1 MLLFTALLCT
11 PSVPYADLKAAI
23 ERDRIHLAAAYASAD
38 SSCREEVLDQA
49 QSYLFN
55 AIADDL
61 FAAWYGTPWDFNG
74 TTSVPRQGHIAC
86 GYFVT
91 TILQHVGFKLPR
103 YKWAQLAAEPM
114 IRQMAPHAQK
124 TYGSPLDGIEAW
136 LSIQGDGLYA
146 VGLDNHVG
154 FLLRREGHSLFVHS
168 GYYRP
173 EEGVVAEPL
182 NGQNPFA
189 VSNCRVIGKLF
200 DATMMAK
207 WLTGEPLGQGR

>member
-1 MLLFTALLCT
+1 MLLLIALLSA

-23 ERDRIHLAAAYASAD
+23 DRDRIRLAAAYTSAD
-38 SSCREEVLDQA
+38 SSCRKEVLDQA
-49 QSYLFN
+49 RSYVLN
-55 AIADDL
+55 AVADDL
-61 FAAWYGTPWDFNG
+61 FTAWYGTPWDFNG

-91 TILQHVGFKLPR
+91 TILQHAGFKLPR

-114 IRQMAPHAQK
+114 IGRMAPGPSK
-124 TYGSPLDGIEAW
+124 TYDATLTDIEAW
-136 LSIQGDGLYA
+136 LRDQGDGLYV

-154 FLLRREGHSLFVHS
+154 FILRREGSSHFVHS

-182 NGQNPFA
+182 NGPNPFA
-189 VSNCRVIGKLF
+189 VSHCRVIGKLL
-200 DATMMAK
+200 DDVMMVK

>member
-1 MLLFTALLCT
+1 MFLLATLLCT
-11 PSVPYADLKAAI
+11 PSLPYADLKAAI
-23 ERDRIHLAAAYASAD
+23 ERDRIHLAAAYASAGP
-38 SSCREEVLDQA
+38 SCREEVLDQA
-49 QSYLFN
+49 RSYLFN
-55 AIADDL
+55 AVADDL

-91 TILQHVGFKLPR
+91 TILQHAGFKLPR

-114 IRQMAPHAQK
+114 IRRMALEPSK
-124 TYGSPLDGIEAW
+124 TYDASVNEIEAW
-136 LSIQGDGLYA
+136 LRDQGDGLYV

-154 FLLRREGHSLFVHS
+154 FIFRRDGSSLFVHS

-173 EEGVVAEPL
+173 EVGVVAEPL
-182 NGQNPFA
+182 DGPTPFA
-189 VSNCRVIGKLF
+189 VSRCRVIGKLF
-200 DATMMAK
+200 DDAMVVK

>member
-38 SSCREEVLDQA
+38 SSCRKEVLDQA
-49 QSYLFN
+49 RSYLFN
-55 AIADDL
+55 AVADDL

-74 TTSVPRQGHIAC
+74 TTSVARQGHIAC

-91 TILQHVGFKLPR
+91 TILQHAGFKLPR

-114 IRQMAPHAQK
+114 IRRMAPALSK
-124 TYGSPLDGIEAW
+124 TYDATVNEIEAW
-136 LSIQGDGLYA
+136 LRDQGDGLYA

-154 FLLRREGHSLFVHS
+154 FILRREGSSHFVHS
-168 GYYRP
+168 GYYRHT
-173 EEGVVAEPL
+173 EGVVAEPL
-182 NGQNPFA
+182 NGPNPFA
-189 VSNCRVIGKLF
+189 VSRCRVIGKLF
-200 DATMMAK
+200 DDVMVMK
-207 WLTGEPLGQGR
+207 WLTNEPLGQGR

>member
-1 MLLFTALLCT
+1 MLLLTAVLFT
-11 PSVPYADLKAAI
+11 PSLPYAELKAAI
-23 ERDRIHLAAAYASAD
+23 ELDRTRLAAAYRSSD
-38 SSCREEVLDQA
+38 SSCRAEVVDQA
-49 QSYLFN
+49 RSYLFN
-55 AIADDL
+55 AVADDL

-91 TILQHVGFKLPR
+91 TILQHAGFKLPR

-114 IRQMAPHAQK
+114 IRHMAPRLAK
-124 TYGSPLDGIEAW
+124 TYDATMNEIEAW
-136 LSIQGDGLYA
+136 LLEQGDGLYA

-154 FLLRREGHSLFVHS
+154 FILRREGRSLFVHS

-173 EEGVVAEPL
+173 EVGVVAEPL
-182 NGQNPFA
+182 DGLNPFA
-189 VSNCRVIGKLF
+189 VSHCRVIGKLF
-200 DATMMAK
+200 DDGMVVK